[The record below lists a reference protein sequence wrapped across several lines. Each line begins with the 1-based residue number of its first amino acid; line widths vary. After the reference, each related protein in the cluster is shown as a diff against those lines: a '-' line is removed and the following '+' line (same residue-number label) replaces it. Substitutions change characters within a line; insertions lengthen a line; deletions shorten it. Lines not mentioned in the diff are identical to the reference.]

1 MNDQN
6 RTAAIT
12 GNVATVNAAHICREL
27 VSLYEGH
34 APDVQAWPHEAY
46 RLARQADSVLI
57 NYEETREQHRAE
69 ALKSLVN
76 WWNGSTADDTHPLCN
91 LVKQAGQLTGYGWR
105 VANCVNLTGNV
116 ATEMTGVATV
126 ANAIGLDA
134 AAEVQK
140 AAEAEINRMRSQI
153 ASLENANAE
162 LRKQYSDATIEIHR
176 LSLDSETNAIA
187 HIVNTLNKTN
197 GNCAV
202 LNMTCGDY
210 AVTVNARKIVIN
222 GEAAKA

>member
-6 RTAAIT
+6 RTAVST

-57 NYEETREQHRAE
+57 NYEETREQHRAG

-76 WWNGSTADDTHPLCN
+76 WWNGSTADESHPLYY
-91 LVKQAGQLTGYGWR
+91 LVKQAGHLTGYGWR
-105 VANCVNLTGNV
+105 TGNV
-116 ATEMTGVATV
+116 ATEMNGVGAV

-162 LRKQYSDATIEIHR
+162 LRKQYSEATIEIHR

-210 AVTVNARKIVIN
+210 AVTVNARKIVAPT
-222 GEAAKA
+222 EAR